1 MCALDKNPK
10 IPIEVNSASATT
22 AGTRYRRNVQDARF
36 QYLCSHTVVV
46 TLATSS
52 APPMIIIGI
61 TAAAKIAVK
70 PKIEYQAAMALRDNA
85 TIRVSVDKLNI
96 LRNETI

>member
-1 MCALDKNPK
+1 
-10 IPIEVNSASATT
+10 
-22 AGTRYRRNVQDARF
+22 
-36 QYLCSHTVVV
+36 
-46 TLATSS
+46 
-52 APPMIIIGI
+52 MIIMGI
-61 TAAAKIAVK
+61 TAAAKMAVK